1 MRLTPGPSPD
11 YRPRPPVQAPP
22 LRLAA
27 LAAALLLAA
36 CGAEPRGA
44 PAPLDR
50 FTFPT
55 GLAVRE
61 GKLLVVSSDFD
72 LNYARD
78 DGGSLLQVDLAA
90 TPPAIEPG
98 GLRIPAFGGEL
109 AVAEPAACGV
119 SAPLALVPSR
129 TSNQL
134 FRVSLAGGALAC
146 GQDCPLSLEQE
157 SLSEPYGVGLTC
169 PPGGPARAWV
179 GYLRTPDTLAW
190 LAMVDLQ
197 TGAWQPI
204 EIGGVG
210 LPRSFAYDADRSRLF
225 FTSVETGLAAPLRW
239 LELGGGCTPGLAEVA
254 GGCPI
259 RQLDLYGFL
268 RGAELHGIALSNPQ
282 AGLSRRAY
290 LSVRVYDASVA
301 AAIGA
306 RPGYDIAGMLFV
318 LDLEEGPFGDLRA
331 RLVRM
336 VDVGVGAAEV
346 RVLPARAG
354 KRDLV
359 AMTATDDGVLAIYDD
374 DAGALARVFARDAIT
389 GAPEVGRQP
398 FGLAVQDLGGG
409 LARLFVGSFERAYV
423 TPVDVPLDAP
433 DEARL
438 VPSPADPS
446 RPLRIGEVTP

>member
-1 MRLTPGPSPD
+1 MRLTLCQSPD
-11 YRPRPPVQAPP
+11 YRPRPPVHAPS
-22 LRLAA
+22 LRLAP

-36 CGAEPRGA
+36 CGSEPRGA
-44 PAPLDR
+44 SAPLDR

-55 GLAVRE
+55 GLVQRE

-90 TPPAIEPG
+90 TPPAILPG
-98 GLRIPAFGGEL
+98 GVRLPAFGGEL

-119 SAPLALVPSR
+119 PAPLALVPSR

-134 FRVSLAGGALAC
+134 FRVSLEGGGLSC
-146 GQDCPLSLEQE
+146 GPGCALSLEHG
-157 SLSEPYGVGLTC
+157 SLSEPYGVGLSC
-169 PPGGPARAWV
+169 PVGGPPRAWV
-179 GYLRTPDTLAW
+179 GYLRSPSTVAW
-190 LAMVDLQ
+190 LAMVDLLS
-197 TGAWQPI
+197 GAWQPI

-210 LPRSFAYDADRSRLF
+210 LPRSFAYDAERDRLF
-225 FTSVETGLAAPLRW
+225 FTSTETGLSAPLRW
-239 LELGGGCTPGLAEVA
+239 LELGGGCTPGLAEVD
-254 GGCPI
+254 GGCPV

-290 LSVRVYDASVA
+290 LSVRVYDAAVA
-301 AAIGA
+301 AAIGG

-318 LDLEEGPFGDLRA
+318 LDLEEGPYGDLRA

-336 VDVGVGAAEV
+336 IDVGVGAAEV

-359 AMTATDDGVLAIYDD
+359 AMTATDDGVLAVYDD
-374 DAGALARVFARDAIT
+374 DAGALARVFSRDAVT

-398 FGLAVQDLGGG
+398 FGLAVQDLGAGV
-409 LARLFVGSFERAYV
+409 ARLYVGSFERAYV
-423 TPVDVPLDAP
+423 TPVDVPLDSP
-433 DEARL
+433 DGAHL
-438 VPSPADPS
+438 VPSPVDPTK
-446 RPLRIGEVTP
+446 PLRIGEVTP